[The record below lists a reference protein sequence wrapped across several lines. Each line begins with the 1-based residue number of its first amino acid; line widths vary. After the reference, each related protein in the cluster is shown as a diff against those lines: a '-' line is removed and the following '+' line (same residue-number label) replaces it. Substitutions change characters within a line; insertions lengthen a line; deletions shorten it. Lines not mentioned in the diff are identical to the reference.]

1 MSDYGTEER
10 PVARQKD
17 PVLRFLAGCAVIAAV
32 LAAIVVFGVLLLGWQ
47 LARDESPGR
56 APERF
61 LVGDETRYW
70 CLDLKPNDAGLK
82 TLFDR
87 FDEINDATRRNLVKG
102 TFLEMI
108 PLPHR
113 RARLDKLAPF
123 TLEVS
128 LFMSDPTEG
137 LQVPRGWAARGTLS
151 RGVFRMRAAL
161 KVMRWVL
168 SRDATKGDTI
178 DVDGVAVTEVRDKNA
193 AFALATE
200 GNRVLATND
209 ASRMR
214 AILRASAE
222 PPVAPLSELLALHGD
237 VKLDGEDAWAFFSNM
252 RVGGLSKPLAVSG
265 AAASFD
271 VNERD
276 ELAFRVVV
284 TDGGAVE
291 EGSTFRGTREEC
303 SAVVSAFLPG
313 APVDAI
319 EIDGDGA
326 RRGDDET
333 LEFSGRISGLSKRLA
348 ELVAR
353 TTELRLRELAH
364 PQSGPETPS
373 ASPTPPSLPP
383 PSDPQNGTPE
393 GRTHEGTPTP
403 PR

>member
-10 PVARQKD
+10 PIARQKD

-32 LAAIVVFGVLLLGWQ
+32 LAAIVVSGVLLIGWQ

-70 CLDLKPNDAGLK
+70 CLDLKPNDAGLE

-113 RARLDKLAPF
+113 RARLDELAPF

-137 LQVPRGWAARGTLS
+137 LQVPRGWAARGTFS
-151 RGVFRMRAAL
+151 RGIFRMRAAL

-222 PPVAPLSELLALHGD
+222 PPVAPLSELLALHGFYHH
-237 VKLDGEDAWAFFSNM
+237 LY
-252 RVGGLSKPLAVSG
+252 VSQFKG
-265 AAASFD
+265 QM
-271 VNERD
+271 
-276 ELAFRVVV
+276 
-284 TDGGAVE
+284 
-291 EGSTFRGTREEC
+291 
-303 SAVVSAFLPG
+303 
-313 APVDAI
+313 I
-319 EIDGDGA
+319 
-326 RRGDDET
+326 
-333 LEFSGRISGLSKRLA
+333 
-348 ELVAR
+348 
-353 TTELRLRELAH
+353 
-364 PQSGPETPS
+364 
-373 ASPTPPSLPP
+373 
-383 PSDPQNGTPE
+383 
-393 GRTHEGTPTP
+393 
-403 PR
+403 